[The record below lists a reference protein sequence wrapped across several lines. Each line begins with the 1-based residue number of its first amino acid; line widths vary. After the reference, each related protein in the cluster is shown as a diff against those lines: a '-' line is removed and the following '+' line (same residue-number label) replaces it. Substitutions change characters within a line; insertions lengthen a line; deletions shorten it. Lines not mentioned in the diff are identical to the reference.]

1 MSTNTKVNVDVL
13 SVNTKKAQNE
23 FKTLK
28 QRIKEL
34 RLELENLDEGTSE
47 YQAKITELGNLMHQN
62 AEIQE
67 QAKLATQDYG
77 STIQSVTKTASGLVA
92 SISAV
97 NGAMNLLGVN
107 SDEATKAMLKVQS
120 LMAIV
125 QAMSA
130 LDESEKAFQSLWVKI
145 KNATSARKE
154 NAEETIKDTVSTNQN
169 TNAVNNNAEAFEN
182 QNKSIKSG
190 TSGLKLFGN
199 GMKSL
204 WRSLK
209 SFALSNP
216 FTLII
221 TGITT
226 AISLVSNF
234 IEKTKQARIEA
245 QNALNANLNQLQ
257 QNNANDTQQN
267 TFYNK
272 TNAEA
277 YSNELDKLND
287 KQNELKENKERLNKS
302 QYESAQ
308 IDIAY
313 QQALITLKQE
323 ELDKEQQRLDLYTEE
338 QKQVEP
344 FLTEYQQYLKG
355 RISLYQQQFD
365 LEVKTIQTMKGYLST
380 LKKGSEEYENTL
392 NNIAEAEK
400 RLANIVETDIKNSF
414 TNIDSLDKQRQA
426 QLDKQNEEAKQERD
440 KRQQEQLNKLKDS
453 LSEQKQQLDLDYKN
467 KLISEKEYLDKSLE
481 LNKWYEEKLN
491 KLKGNKYVTKSEKLS
506 AQNNTAD
513 SELKQLEY
521 EIQQIRNRVI
531 NEPDEIL
538 LNEKARLEQNINSL
552 SELIKQNNAKLDDI
566 SNKHWIE
573 QYNTLQQQNTL
584 TEEEQIAHLDKML
597 GIEQSYLEEQ
607 QNVLQTN
614 YDNRKQYLTD
624 IFNRDNEALQ
634 TELEQLQNN
643 NANEQYILDKQNEI
657 TILAETHYKQL
668 ADLENQYLLNKTD
681 IELQKTQLEA
691 DYSNQRYEIARN
703 EVERKIALQ
712 ETYFNSFQ
720 SIQSQLSSFL
730 SEYQNSMDSNSEKYK
745 ELQRLQI
752 IMDSASG
759 SYSAF
764 TSAFKSGVPFPYN
777 LVLGGLASSLVIGQ
791 GVLALNN
798 LNNNKI
804 GTTNAVSNLGN
815 TSTYET
821 LSYQQLGNI
830 ETSIRDS
837 RVYVL
842 ESDITNV
849 RNRVEIAEMES
860 RF

>member
-1 MSTNTKVNVDVL
+1 MSTNTKVNVDVI
-13 SVNTKKAQNE
+13 SVNTKKTQNE
-23 FKTLK
+23 FKSLK
-28 QRIKEL
+28 TKIKEL
-34 RLELENLDEGTSE
+34 RLELENLDEGTAE

-77 STIQSVTKTASGLVA
+77 STLQSVTKATTGLVA

-97 NGAMNLLGVN
+97 NGVMNLMGVN

-125 QAMSA
+125 QGLSA

-154 NAEETIKDTVSTNQN
+154 NAEETIKDTVSTTSN

-182 QNKSIKSG
+182 QSKSIKSG
-190 TSGLKLFGN
+190 TSGLKLFGSGIKN
-199 GMKSL
+199 LG
-204 WRSLK
+204 RSLK

-221 TGITT
+221 TSITT

-245 QNALNANLNQLQ
+245 QNALNENLNQLQ

-272 TNAEA
+272 SNAEA
-277 YSNELDKLND
+277 YYNELKKLGD
-287 KQNELKENKERLNKS
+287 KQNELQGNQERLNKTL
-302 QYESAQ
+302 YESAQ

-313 QQALITLKQE
+313 QQALITLKQK
-323 ELDKEQQRLDLYTEE
+323 ELDREQQRLDLYTEE

-344 FLTEYQQYLKG
+344 FLTEYQNYLKD

-380 LKKGSEEYENTL
+380 LKEGSDEYANTL
-392 NNIAEAEK
+392 NDIAEAEK
-400 RLANIVETDIKNSF
+400 RLANIVESDIKNSF

-426 QLDKQNEEAKQERD
+426 LLDKEDEEAKQKRD
-440 KRQQEQLNKLKDS
+440 KRQQEQYNKVKEWLD
-453 LSEQKQQLDLDYKN
+453 LEQKQLEISFTKRKITERDYYEKSINLYEQYNN
-467 KLISEKEYLDKSLE
+467 KLNNIKS
-481 LNKWYEEKLN
+481 NPNVSK
-491 KLKGNKYVTKSEKLS
+491 VDRLS
-506 AQNNTAD
+506 AEGSILDAKKK
-513 SELKQLEY
+513 LAEY
-521 EIQQIRNRVI
+521 E
-531 NEPDEIL
+531 
-538 LNEKARLEQNINSL
+538 L
-552 SELIKQNNAKLDDI
+552 SLIKQRAILAEQTDILVIDEQKKLQHDI
-566 SNKHWIE
+566 EHYKQLMLENSNKIKELQNKHWLERYII
-573 QYNTLQQQNTL
+573 LQQQNSL
-584 TEEEQIAHLDKML
+584 TEEEQINHLDKML
-597 GIEQSYLEEQ
+597 ITEENYLNEQEH
-607 QNVLQTN
+607 VLNSN
-614 YDNRKQYLTD
+614 Y
-624 IFNRDNEALQ
+624 NRDKNISEETYQRDIDVLKF
-634 TELEQLQNN
+634 QLDKLLITQ
-643 NANEQYILDKQNEI
+643 EQYDYELSQLEIQHKNE
-657 TILAETHYKQL
+657 
-668 ADLENQYLLNKTD
+668 LLNIENEYNLQLID
-681 IELQKTQLEA
+681 IQAQRNQIEL

-703 EVERKIALQ
+703 EAERKISLN

-720 SIQSQLSSFL
+720 NIQSQLSSFL

-764 TSAFKSGVPFPYN
+764 VSAFKSGIPFPYN
-777 LVLGGLASSLVIGQ
+777 LVMGGIASGLVVGQ

-798 LNNNKI
+798 LNSNKI
-804 GTTNAVSNLGN
+804 GTTNAVNNLGN

-821 LSYQQLGNI
+821 LSYETMNGI
-830 ETSIRDS
+830 ENSIRNS
-837 RVYVL
+837 KVYVL
-842 ESDITNV
+842 ESDISNV
-849 RNRVEIAEMES
+849 ANRVNVVEMES